1 MKKHN
6 SEAMTN
12 SRVEET
18 IREMVRRISE
28 GFHPEMIV
36 LFGSYARGDAGPDS
50 DVDLLV
56 VMRINGSKRDLTLK
70 IRKALAGMGL
80 AKDIIVVTPEELAR
94 YRDLVG
100 TIIYPAM
107 REGRVVY
114 ERSA

>member
-1 MKKHN
+1 MPKSAAVTEGK
-6 SEAMTN
+6 
-12 SRVEET
+12 VDKI
-18 IREMVRRISE
+18 IREMVQRVVE

-36 LFGSYARGDAGPDS
+36 LFGSHARGNAGPDS

-56 VMRINGSKRDLTLK
+56 VMPVNGSKRDLTIK
-70 IRKALAGMGL
+70 IRKALAGIGL
-80 AKDIIVVTPEELAR
+80 AKDVVVATPEELAR

-107 REGRVVY
+107 HEGTVVY

>member
-1 MKKHN
+1 M
-6 SEAMTN
+6 SQSTAITTERA
-12 SRVEET
+12 EEI
-18 IREMVRRISE
+18 IREMVRRIVE

-36 LFGSYARGDAGPDS
+36 LFGSHARGTAGPDS

-56 VMRINGSKRDLTLK
+56 VMPVNGSKRDLTIR

-80 AKDIIVVTPEELAR
+80 AKDVIVATPEELER
-94 YRDLVG
+94 YRNLVG

-107 REGRVVY
+107 HEGRVLY